1 MATAFTAVLMFKVQK
16 MLCFLFLRQSILTN
30 EKVTIKN
37 VPDLI
42 DVENMAKILR
52 SLGASVVK
60 NGKNVEIHADNLKS
74 SGNIPR
80 SG

>member
-1 MATAFTAVLMFKVQK
+1 MAKLVINGGNRLYGCVDVQGAKNAVLP
-16 MLCFLFLRQSILTN
+16 LFAASILTN

-52 SLGASVVK
+52 SLGR
-60 NGKNVEIHADNLKS
+60 
-74 SGNIPR
+74 P
-80 SG
+80 